1 MEAYNTVTSSAS
13 SATSLIDELEDIKRD
28 LVVLSGNNN
37 SDDKPS
43 PQVIGDK
50 VRRLEEVAEQVG
62 IGQAS
67 STSGLLNGEW

>member
-1 MEAYNTVTSSAS
+1 MEPQSSG
-13 SATSLIDELEDIKRD
+13 TSLIDELEGIKSD
-28 LVVLSGNNN
+28 LATLCTGS
-37 SDDKPS
+37 SKPS
-43 PQVIGDK
+43 LQAIEDK